1 MMPLIRTRRQ
11 GSGQD
16 SAEHF
21 QHALNF
27 CRSAMAAVVRSSARY
42 KRDHFWISEI
52 ISGFILMVKAR
63 RRPRDAP
70 RLSLGA
76 KRSAGAIAYGAI
88 WVTLSPRDLRRV
100 CT

>member
-1 MMPLIRTRRQ
+1 MVPRIRTRRQ

-27 CRSAMAAVVRSSARY
+27 CRSAMAAVVRSSTRY
-42 KRDHFWISEI
+42 KRDHCWLT
-52 ISGFILMVKAR
+52 LMVKAR
-63 RRPRDAP
+63 RRPRNAP

-76 KRSAGAIAYGAI
+76 KRDAGAIAYGAI
-88 WVTLSPRDLRRV
+88 WVTLSAPDLQRV
-100 CT
+100 CTGPTQL